1 MLKKRGIQQRIES
14 KEREFDLA
22 IRVTKRHFIKKWESF
37 KVKFRI
43 EFRRMLNFTLFYKP
57 TDKLDRN
64 WHIFEM
70 IIIYIFLVY
79 ATKGLLGI

>member
-1 MLKKRGIQQRIES
+1 MLKKREIQRIES
-14 KEREFDLA
+14 KEREWDLA
-22 IRVTKRHFIKKWESF
+22 IRDFKRRLFKFWDSF
-37 KVKFRI
+37 KDKLKIEVK
-43 EFRRMLNFTLFYKP
+43 RMLDFIMFYKP
-57 TDKLDRN
+57 SDKLDRK